1 MKFNQCS
8 FLSGLL
14 VAITLLLSPM
24 GTANEAYAQERDPY
38 QKIENI
44 TAKLVG
50 IIGEH
55 QQGYPGN
62 EADYFLAL
70 SLLLDTA
77 VDFKNISRLV
87 MGPYAKKASPDQR
100 KLFLEKFRMDLV
112 KTYGRG
118 LISFGNEQILL
129 VDRKPLQDG
138 QRRLIV
144 KQEIHSEGSVFPL
157 QYSMARKKTGEWMIL
172 NVIINGINLRKT
184 FRGQFNQAAQKSG
197 GDLDAVISQWA
208 SEAD

>member
-1 MKFNQCS
+1 
-8 FLSGLL
+8 
-14 VAITLLLSPM
+14 
-24 GTANEAYAQERDPY
+24 
-38 QKIENI
+38 
-44 TAKLVG
+44 
-50 IIGEH
+50 
-55 QQGYPGN
+55 
-62 EADYFLAL
+62 
-70 SLLLDTA
+70 
-77 VDFKNISRLV
+77 
-87 MGPYAKKASPDQR
+87 
-100 KLFLEKFRMDLV
+100 MDLV

-118 LISFGNEQILL
+118 LVSFGNEQILL

-144 KQEIHSEGSVFPL
+144 KQEIRSEGNVFPL